1 MPTLNVIDSGSSGNC
16 YHIKRNNMH
25 IFVDIGIS
33 RYRVDGVLGED
44 SMSKN
49 KVLLFLTHEHTDHI
63 SGIIPFINRYKP
75 IVFASEGTADVLK
88 KKGID
93 VSDFYI
99 LRKDLIYDFEDISVH
114 PFQIMHDGA
123 EPLGY
128 HFTFDNRSITFAT
141 DMGHASEYIEEYLKM
156 SDIGV
161 LESNYEEEL
170 LKNGN
175 YPAYLKKRILSSKG
189 HLSNKEA
196 LNIAAKLSGN
206 SIKKLLFAHVSEEN
220 NNYGILEK
228 YSDFATKNFG
238 FETSFLR
245 QNHKYGIDF

>member
-33 RYRVDGVLGED
+33 RYRVDDVLEEND
-44 SMSKN
+44 IKN
-49 KVLLFLTHEHTDHI
+49 NKILLFLTHEHNDHI
-63 SGIIPFINRYKP
+63 SGITPFLNRYKP
-75 IVFASEGTADVLK
+75 VVFASEGTADVLK
-88 KKGID
+88 KRGIN

-99 LRKDLIYDFEDISVH
+99 LNKDRIYDFEDISVH

-128 HFTFDNRSITFAT
+128 HFTFDDRSITFAT
-141 DMGHASEYIEEYLKM
+141 DLGHAPAYIEEYLSV

-170 LKNGN
+170 LKNGK
-175 YPAYLKKRILSSKG
+175 YPEYLKKRILSSKG

-206 SIKKLLFAHVSEEN
+206 RIKKLLFAHVSEEN
-220 NNYGILEK
+220 NDYGILEK
-228 YSDFATKNFG
+228 YSKFATKNFG

-245 QNHKYGIDF
+245 QNCKYGISF